1 MRFPLRAKF
10 FVFATL
16 IATAPLAFVGTN
28 LVRISRDELKSAAN
42 EDLTDVASGLASEF
56 DTAVQGR
63 WLTPLLVIRNGVDS
77 AELGVEQKIS
87 LLTLGLAQIPDIVA
101 LQLSIE
107 GSDLPILVTDQ
118 GFSRRLS
125 EAGLDPVDTLRSP
138 VDEIA
143 ALRREGR
150 YGQLK
155 PRRLEPTG
163 DWLAIVALPLRTPLA
178 GRAVTFSA
186 QIDLAHLGA
195 LTRESPFTRRG
206 EIAVVD
212 AEGRTVLEPEP
223 RILADRAIVASA
235 VPLIVTSARPKAIEG
250 YVRPDGEA
258 MLAAYAFPD
267 AFPWA
272 IITELSEE
280 SAYAVVNQM
289 LRNLLLVGLAG
300 FGVAA
305 AAALLFAR
313 RLTGPILK
321 IGEVAARVGG
331 GDLLARVEGVRTRDE
346 IGDLAGRM
354 NAMIRQLSERLELMK
369 FVSRETVSAVRAADA
384 TGVARGGAR
393 RRAAVLFSDIRGYT
407 GFAESVA
414 PEVVVDMLNQ
424 YLDAQAAI
432 VERHGGDVDKFIG
445 DEVVA
450 VFQGEGMERN
460 AVACGLEI
468 QGALADLLEAHP
480 DWNLHV
486 GLGIAAGEVVMGA
499 IGAHD
504 RLDFT
509 VLGRVVNLAAR
520 LCAAAPP
527 DKILVTAAV
536 RDVLAGQ
543 SFVRFRPLAPIALK
557 GFAAPVAAFAAS
569 AAATAEEVA

>member
-16 IATAPLAFVGTN
+16 IAIAPLAFVGQN
-28 LVRISRDELKSAAN
+28 LVRIARDELKSAAN
-42 EDLTDVASGLASEF
+42 EDLTGVAAGLASDF
-56 DTAVQGR
+56 DATARGS

-87 LLTLGLAQIPDIVA
+87 LLTLGRSQIPGIVA

-107 GSDLPILVTDQ
+107 GSDLPILVTDEA
-118 GFSRRLS
+118 FSARLA
-125 EAGLDPVDTLRSP
+125 EAGLDPVETLRSP
-138 VDEIA
+138 VDAIA
-143 ALRREGR
+143 AIRRDGR
-150 YGQLK
+150 DGALL
-155 PRRLEPTG
+155 PRRVEATG
-163 DWLAIVALPLRTPLA
+163 DWLATVALPLRTELA

-186 QIDLAHLGA
+186 QIDLAPLGA
-195 LTRESPFTRRG
+195 LVRANPFTRRG

-212 AEGRTVLEPEP
+212 AAGRTVLEPAP
-223 RILADRAIVASA
+223 RSLADRTIVANA
-235 VPLIVTSARPKAIEG
+235 VPLIVTGARPETIEG
-250 YVRPDGEA
+250 YVRPDGRA
-258 MLAAYAFPD
+258 MLGAYAFPE

-272 IITELSEE
+272 IVTELSEA
-280 SAYAVVNQM
+280 SAYAVVNHM

-305 AAALLFAR
+305 AAALFFAR

-321 IGEVAARVGG
+321 IGEVAARVGA
-331 GDLLARVEGVRTRDE
+331 GDLAARVGGVDTRDE

-354 NAMIRQLSERLELMK
+354 NAMIRQLGERLELMK
-369 FVSRETVSAVRAADA
+369 FVSHETVSAIRAADA
-384 TGVARGGAR
+384 AGVARGGER

-407 GFAESVA
+407 AFAEAVA
-414 PEVVVDMLNQ
+414 PEVVVEMLNQ
-424 YLDAQAAI
+424 YLDAQTAI

-450 VFQGEGMERN
+450 VFQGPDMERD

-468 QGALADLLEAHP
+468 QRALADLLEAHP

-499 IGAHD
+499 IGARD

-509 VLGRVVNLAAR
+509 ALGAVVNLASR

-527 DKILVTAAV
+527 DGILVAGPV
-536 RDVLAGQ
+536 RDALAGQ
-543 SFVRFRPLAPIALK
+543 AFVRFMPLPPIALK
-557 GFAAPVAAFAAS
+557 GYAAPVTAFRAS
-569 AAATAEEVA
+569 AAARSDEVA